1 MGDPYVATNSSRR
14 LLRRFKMSRTA
25 SVRISTVARRTH
37 TAGQGPMGS
46 PSPAACTSGSIA
58 EGWIYVPAGEFEAA
72 LKDSGSNQRS
82 SMDPKWAEVQA
93 DAVPN
98 KIIYTTTL

>member
-14 LLRRFKMSRTA
+14 LLCRFKMSRTA

-46 PSPAACTSGSIA
+46 PSPAACT
-58 EGWIYVPAGEFEAA
+58 
-72 LKDSGSNQRS
+72 
-82 SMDPKWAEVQA
+82 
-93 DAVPN
+93 
-98 KIIYTTTL
+98 